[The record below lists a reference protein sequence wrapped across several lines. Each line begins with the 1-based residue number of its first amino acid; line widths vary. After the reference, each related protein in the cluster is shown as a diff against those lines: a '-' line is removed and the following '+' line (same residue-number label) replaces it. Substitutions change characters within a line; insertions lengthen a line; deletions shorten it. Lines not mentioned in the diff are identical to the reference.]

1 MLGKHARIKVCRAVG
16 DTDPEYGF
24 TYPLNYG
31 MAVGGNIDLSER
43 KIGAFILGITHPVR
57 EFDGRIIGVLTK
69 KTGEKILVVAPKSKH
84 LINHEIE
91 EQIGFLKQYFSYK
104 LDCYYE
110 RSCGA
115 IVFRKVDGVV
125 RYLLIKNRR
134 STHWSFPKGHI
145 EQGETDEQTA
155 LREVKEETG
164 IDIEIIKGFK
174 GKSDYSIQGKIEKT
188 VYIFAAKALSTATKI
203 QVEEIED
210 YKWIDY
216 RSAMKSLRFDN
227 DRSIL
232 WRAHSFL
239 KKNGYLKQ

>member
-145 EQGETDEQTA
+145 EENETPEQA
-155 LREVKEETG
+155 AVREVWEETG
-164 IDIEIIKGFK
+164 IRIALDAAFSRTVESPLSRDRRTVTFYLGTSLEGLKEPRAAEVKEALWLPFDEALAAIRYQPDRDILL
-174 GKSDYSIQGKIEKT
+174 Q
-188 VYIFAAKALSTATKI
+188 AAA
-203 QVEEIED
+203 
-210 YKWIDY
+210 
-216 RSAMKSLRFDN
+216 
-227 DRSIL
+227 
-232 WRAHSFL
+232 
-239 KKNGYLKQ
+239 YLKAKENRS

>member
-1 MLGKHARIKVCRAVG
+1 MLDTINSYGAVVLES
-16 DTDPEYGF
+16 TDRGCMVLLVTGF
-24 TYPLNYG
+24 NGL
-31 MAVGGNIDLSER
+31 
-43 KIGAFILGITHPVR
+43 
-57 EFDGRIIGVLTK
+57 
-69 KTGEKILVVAPKSKH
+69 
-84 LINHEIE
+84 
-91 EQIGFLKQYFSYK
+91 
-104 LDCYYE
+104 
-110 RSCGA
+110 
-115 IVFRKVDGVV
+115 
-125 RYLLIKNRR
+125 
-134 STHWSFPKGHI
+134 SFPKGHI